1 MPAANLDYKTVRTA
15 LAGLGQKLDELAR
28 HL

>member
-1 MPAANLDYKTVRTA
+1 MPAANLDLKNVKTF
-15 LAGLGQKLDELAR
+15 LSGLQEKLDELAR